1 MIAVYIVAIVIVGV
15 LIVGF
20 FVWKA
25 KKRNR
30 KIEENKIEIPTKPVE
45 VDIQADIANAEK
57 EVVEEEKKIEEELE
71 DFHFGEDEIS
81 ERTVPKRDDF
91 SIQNGN
97 RNSFD
102 DDLYQRKMDSYE
114 GFLNEEKDFNLDDAL
129 SESDRNDID
138 DLMEFDFDSL
148 KGKTREEVEEM
159 VKNFSPSVQ
168 EFILNDIF
176 DKKYNED

>member
-1 MIAVYIVAIVIVGV
+1 MIVVYIVAIVIIGA

-30 KIEENKIEIPTKPVE
+30 KIEEGKIETLSKPIK
-45 VDIQADIANAEK
+45 VDIQADIANVEK
-57 EVVEEEKKIEEELE
+57 EVVEEEKKIEAELE
-71 DFHFGEDEIS
+71 DFHFCEDEIS
-81 ERTVPKRDDF
+81 EKSAKKTDNF
-91 SIQNGN
+91 SSGN
-97 RNSFD
+97 NDPFD
-102 DDLYQRKMDSYE
+102 EELYQRKINSYDD
-114 GFLNEEKDFNLDDAL
+114 FLNEDGDFNLDDEL

-148 KGKTREEVEEM
+148 KGKSREEVEEM